1 MVELNPGPFLLQGK
15 RANHHA
21 ARNYKQYSDIFFKKK
36 KLLYVNSVLYLKKSC
51 QISLMLPKHFY

>member
-21 ARNYKQYSDIFFKKK
+21 ARNYKQYSDIFLKKK
-36 KLLYVNSVLYLKKSC
+36 NNCYTLTV
-51 QISLMLPKHFY
+51 FYI

>member
-21 ARNYKQYSDIFFKKK
+21 ARNYKQYSDIFLKKK
-36 KLLYVNSVLYLKKSC
+36 TTV
-51 QISLMLPKHFY
+51 IR